1 MSLTAAEQQAL
12 DAHMEAL
19 RKAFGERLERVILY
33 GSKARGDDHPESD
46 VDVLAVLRDEVTR
59 DDMRAAAYLGADG
72 IMDRGVYVQ
81 TLLLSRHEFEHPP
94 GMVAFIVADAE
105 EEGVLLLT

>member
-1 MSLTAAEQQAL
+1 MSLTAKEQAAL
-12 DAHMEAL
+12 QVHVQEL
-19 RKAFGERLERVILY
+19 RRIFGDRLERVILY

-46 VDVLAVLRDEVTR
+46 VDVLAALRDEVTR

-105 EEGVLLLT
+105 EEGVLLWT